1 MLPLVAPRQ
10 PQVTRERILQS
21 AFQAVYEHGLSATA
35 LDAVLASTGVTK
47 GALYHHF
54 ESKQAL
60 GCAVVDE
67 VVAARVRAAWIAPL
81 AGAADP
87 VAALQRLLRRSADAP
102 AREVLRYGCP
112 LNNLVQEVAA
122 LDDELRERVEAIL
135 REWVEAV
142 RRALV
147 RGQEA
152 GTVRQGLDAGAVA
165 VFVVGAIEGALGLGK
180 ATRDRRVLG
189 SALRELAAYLD
200 RLRPGREAAARRRP
214 AR

>member
-1 MLPLVAPRQ
+1 MLPSVAPRQ

-21 AFQAVYEHGLSATA
+21 AVHAVYEHGLSATA

-60 GCAVVDE
+60 GCALVDE
-67 VVAARVRAAWIAPL
+67 VLAARVRAAWIAPL
-81 AGAADP
+81 DGAADP
-87 VAALQRLLRRSADAP
+87 LAALQRLLRRAADAP
-102 AREVLRYGCP
+102 TPEILRYGCP

-122 LDDELRERVEAIL
+122 LDDELRERVEAIV

-142 RRALV
+142 RRALAH
-147 RGQEA
+147 GQEA
-152 GTVRQGLDAGAVA
+152 GTVRQGLDARAAA

-189 SALRELAAYLD
+189 AALRELAAYLD
-200 RLRPGREAAARRRP
+200 GLRPGRAPARRRP
-214 AR
+214 PR